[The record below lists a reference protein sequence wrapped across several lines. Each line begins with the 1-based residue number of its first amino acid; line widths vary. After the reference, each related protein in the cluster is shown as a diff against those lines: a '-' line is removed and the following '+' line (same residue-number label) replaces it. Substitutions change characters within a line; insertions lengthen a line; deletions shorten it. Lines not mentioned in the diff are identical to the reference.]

1 MIRLKLKE
9 VLHEK
14 HISQSKLSRK
24 ADVSLNTIQ
33 AMVHNPYHDAVLSTL
48 DKIAKALGVN
58 VGDLY
63 EVLPDEEHAD
73 SRKARAMRGEGE

>member
-9 VLHEK
+9 VIQEK

-33 AMVHNPYHDAVLSTL
+33 AMYHNPHHDAVLSTL
-48 DKIAKALGVN
+48 DKLAKALGVN
-58 VGDLY
+58 IGDLY
-63 EVLPDEEHAD
+63 EVLPDEEHVG
-73 SRKARAMRGEGE
+73 SGVARAMRGQA